1 MILTDLFNLT
11 KELWIS
17 QISGLIGLIV
27 IGISYLFPKK
37 KFLAIATIA
46 FVFFIIEQFFLS
58 VYSNL
63 IVSSVCFLRNLLMTI
78 FMLKKNKELP
88 KKILFSLL
96 LIMWISEIIYM
107 AISKTFFVLDNY
119 LPPVIVTMSTFT
131 QNSKNEYIVK
141 IGVTLH
147 ETGFLIYY
155 LIYKLPISIF
165 RQIVLVVAS
174 LIGIII
180 FYKKTK
186 QKNEEKNSCDKIASI
201 DK

>member
-1 MILTDLFNLT
+1 
-11 KELWIS
+11 
-17 QISGLIGLIV
+17 
-27 IGISYLFPKK
+27 
-37 KFLAIATIA
+37 
-46 FVFFIIEQFFLS
+46 
-58 VYSNL
+58 
-63 IVSSVCFLRNLLMTI
+63 
-78 FMLKKNKELP
+78 MLKKNKELP

-165 RQIVLVVAS
+165 RQVVLVVSS

>member
-1 MILTDLFNLT
+1 
-11 KELWIS
+11 
-17 QISGLIGLIV
+17 
-27 IGISYLFPKK
+27 
-37 KFLAIATIA
+37 
-46 FVFFIIEQFFLS
+46 
-58 VYSNL
+58 
-63 IVSSVCFLRNLLMTI
+63 
-78 FMLKKNKELP
+78 MLKKNKELP

-96 LIMWISEIIYM
+96 FIMWVSEIIYM

-165 RQIVLVVAS
+165 RQVVLVVSS

-201 DK
+201 NK

>member
-1 MILTDLFNLT
+1 MF
-11 KELWIS
+11 
-17 QISGLIGLIV
+17 
-27 IGISYLFPKK
+27 
-37 KFLAIATIA
+37 
-46 FVFFIIEQFFLS
+46 
-58 VYSNL
+58 
-63 IVSSVCFLRNLLMTI
+63 
-78 FMLKKNKELP
+78 KKNKELP

-165 RQIVLVVAS
+165 RQVVLVVSS

-180 FYKKTK
+180 LYKKTK

>member
-1 MILTDLFNLT
+1 
-11 KELWIS
+11 
-17 QISGLIGLIV
+17 
-27 IGISYLFPKK
+27 
-37 KFLAIATIA
+37 
-46 FVFFIIEQFFLS
+46 
-58 VYSNL
+58 
-63 IVSSVCFLRNLLMTI
+63 
-78 FMLKKNKELP
+78 
-88 KKILFSLL
+88 
-96 LIMWISEIIYM
+96 MWVSEIIYM

-165 RQIVLVVAS
+165 RQVVLVVSS

-201 DK
+201 NK

>member
-1 MILTDLFNLT
+1 MILTNLFNLT

-37 KFLAIATIA
+37 KFLAIATIS
-46 FVFFIIEQFFLS
+46 FVFFIIEQFFAR

-165 RQIVLVVAS
+165 RQVVLVVSS